1 MLIYQF
7 HLITILKTLV
17 EIRISNITVI
27 SEEKV
32 KLLEIHT
39 DNRLNFDYYISQLC
53 KNAWK
58 RLHAP
63 IANAFIMSHI
73 SNCPLIWIFHSRSTE
88 LRIE

>member
-53 KNAWK
+53 KMLGK
-58 RLHAP
+58 DCMLQLQ
-63 IANAFIMSHI
+63 M
-73 SNCPLIWIFHSRSTE
+73 L
-88 LRIE
+88 L

>member
-17 EIRISNITVI
+17 EIQISNITVI

-53 KNAWK
+53 KNDWK
-58 RLHAP
+58 RLYAP
-63 IANAFIMSHI
+63 IANAFIMSHF